1 MKEGKM
7 NKQTNRKNN
16 MNYKFNEDQINIIQ
30 HCLDIQEEIW
40 SKNKSNR
47 EYYDADL
54 RRLEGHNFRDSKNKA
69 EYYERQKISYLED
82 RINTLEKS
90 LERVHEILA
99 RLKSK
104 LD

>member
-30 HCLDIQEEIW
+30 HCLDIQEDIW
-40 SKNKSNR
+40 LKNKSNR

-54 RRLEGHNFRDSKNKA
+54 RRLKECKDIINQQASK
-69 EYYERQKISYLED
+69 QKG
-82 RINTLEKS
+82 
-90 LERVHEILA
+90 
-99 RLKSK
+99 
-104 LD
+104 

>member
-30 HCLDIQEEIW
+30 HCLDIQEDIW
-40 SKNKSNR
+40 LKNKSNR

-54 RRLEGHNFRDSKNKA
+54 RRLKEQVI
-69 EYYERQKISYLED
+69 ERKRRNMIFSYF
-82 RINTLEKS
+82 IF
-90 LERVHEILA
+90 
-99 RLKSK
+99 
-104 LD
+104 